1 MALVELRAVAP
12 RIATLSKASTMFL
25 TGDVFAM
32 KVMLGLVAS
41 LPIQLNCEALNFT
54 WGTPSISSSGIVGD
68 VSANEVPSFGAV
80 LNMWLAAIRLP
91 APGIFRAIMFGL
103 PGMCLAIWRAT
114 RRA

>member
-12 RIATLSKASTMFL
+12 RIATLSNASLMFL
-25 TGDVFAM
+25 TGDVFVM

-41 LPIQLNCEALNFT
+41 LPIQLNCEALNLT
-54 WGTPSISSSGIVGD
+54 WGTPSTSSSGIVGD

-91 APGIFRAIMFGL
+91 APGMFRAMMFGL
-103 PGMCLAIWRAT
+103 PGICLAMWRA
-114 RRA
+114 RSRV